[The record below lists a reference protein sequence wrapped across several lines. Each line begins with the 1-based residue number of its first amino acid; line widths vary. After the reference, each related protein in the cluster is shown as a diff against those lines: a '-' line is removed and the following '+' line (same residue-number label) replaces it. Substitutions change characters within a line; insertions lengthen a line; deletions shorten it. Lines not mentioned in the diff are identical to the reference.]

1 MLVQYTVQPGLH
13 LEQHGFLHLVY
24 TGCEGIVAGA
34 MSMEQVAG
42 LCAKLR
48 TLSTANNNLPVQW
61 LVALQAGLTLVGNF
75 TLWAGA
81 YHVYVQSEE
90 KETA

>member
-1 MLVQYTVQPGLH
+1 MYTLAWLPEYRWQSHVH
-13 LEQHGFLHLVY
+13 EASAWFVREA
-24 TGCEGIVAGA
+24 TN
-34 MSMEQVAG
+34 
-42 LCAKLR
+42 
-48 TLSTANNNLPVQW
+48 STADNELPVQW